1 MLLLSVILHQTSR
14 PKYYGKYLTA
24 VSRFIIA
31 FALGQVGLV
40 DWVILFVLAYLW
52 SHTARP
58 NVNDRAAWVV
68 IQKGRK
74 TIADRMIWVWDEFL
88 GVQKVDGE
96 QEEATKIFHS
106 ENSTNLTTNL
116 LGADKT
122 QVETEGEQHVCRL
135 WIAMDNEPPLD
146 TQVEDDQIGDQSE
159 DPCFV
164 PIPLSPSA
172 FLVEDGTTRE
182 SCRSDSDSM
191 AMLLNLWES

>member
-1 MLLLSVILHQTSR
+1 M
-14 PKYYGKYLTA
+14 
-24 VSRFIIA
+24 SRFIIA
-31 FALGQVGLV
+31 FAIGQVGLV
-40 DWVILFVLAYLW
+40 DWVIMFALAYLW

-58 NVNDRAAWVV
+58 NVNDRAAWLVV
-68 IQKGRK
+68 LEGHK
-74 TIADRMIWVWDEFL
+74 TIAERMIWVVDEFF
-88 GVQKVDGE
+88 GVRKVDGE

-106 ENSTNLTTNL
+106 DDHTKLTTNL
-116 LGADKT
+116 LHADEP
-122 QVETEGEQHVCRL
+122 QVETAGEEYVCRL

-146 TQVEDDQIGDQSE
+146 TKVEDYQIGDQSE

-182 SCRSDSDSM
+182 SCRSDSESM